1 MKNFNL
7 NGWKTALMILTNLL
21 TDLLT
26 LIAQQSRDASAFKNS
41 KTESSMY
48 QSPLKNLTMACNFVT
63 TNQSSFLLKILKLSR
78 FSIPYKL

>member
-1 MKNFNL
+1 MRNFNL

-41 KTESSMY
+41 KTESGINPPK
-48 QSPLKNLTMACNFVT
+48 QPHNGL
-63 TNQSSFLLKILKLSR
+63 
-78 FSIPYKL
+78 